1 MIASRPVPSCALGCF
16 QFTKFGQ
23 VLALLALQLRLMSS
37 IGQMFRLFDDPGP
50 VGQVLL
56 ILLAV
61 VSMWLGFR
69 SMRRPR

>member
-1 MIASRPVPSCALGCF
+1 
-16 QFTKFGQ
+16 
-23 VLALLALQLRLMSS
+23 
-37 IGQMFRLFDDPGP
+37 MFRLFDDPGP